1 MKLYIFDLP
10 LKLLEKCNNSNK
22 MGINRAYDTKNC
34 TGTTL
39 DTNCWCSGKAPSCNL
54 FFSNVEILF
63 CFHAEFFYDFVFVLK
78 IDFFFSP
85 PISTTKYYEARLN
98 DASSQSS
105 KTNFQTLN
113 LALKKQDQ

>member
-78 IDFFFSP
+78 IDFFP
-85 PISTTKYYEARLN
+85 P
-98 DASSQSS
+98 Q
-105 KTNFQTLN
+105 FQQQN
-113 LALKKQDQ
+113 IMKQD